1 MFHPFFISFALPSLL
16 LAQSLPHTTIT
27 PKGADLVAGSWTIS
41 VALPSPTTLEVFIE
55 TLFNQYNSVTLVG
68 PTTFTSLVRD
78 RSDDSPSAT
87 GGTDDSTTS
96 NTLSSGPTGGSAI
109 AGGAAPISTSNGAAS
124 NVPSGGSKAANP
136 SSSST
141 LAAPPSV
148 GTQNQPHY
156 GMDPDSAMAIE
167 YDKQYA
173 NVTYTPPAYVP
184 PKIPSDVCVLWDPS
198 CKGNKTLAAEEFFGQ
213 GKANSSGTM
222 FDLLLDPCFDG
233 RGTDASGTNCTSSL
247 LDPASASFSSA
258 AKSYMREPQCSKDYE
273 SIYPVSSRTF
283 DDCCGTC
290 YIYGPNVDVYYWPE
304 PSADTSCLS
313 IIGSDVI
320 PLNVG
325 AQTDEE
331 GVVYWA
337 ASTNLYDIYVPTVT
351 TALITTINGVVVKE
365 AIANPWDASP
375 SITTTRPVS
384 NVKKRNPLSV
394 HPRAFNP
401 LYGREL
407 GADRNSSLDA
417 GITASARVSEATG
430 SIAVSDGFTFT
441 SPSVYVAFYSLSAT
455 DDCGLRGNNIK
466 STMLAFA
473 PGELSTVQGHL
484 WGGGVQEQKTKVFN
498 FADLPC
504 PPYDVMYDDWYKPAP
519 GEPYRPLIALPEKVR
534 DLDPWWTAC
543 TDAFYFTGLDPPR
556 TLVKATAMVTPA
568 SPAANPDPTITP
580 DPAQPVPALPVQ
592 TDAGQ
597 PAKAADDPSDNK
609 NPDGGVPPTP
619 KQADPQQGEASKVPA
634 DPPAVDPGTNNN
646 ADPPATPQNDAKDPQ
661 QGTDPKANDSGSN
674 DGGTSGSGPNRSGSN
689 DSGSKNLGASD
700 SGSKGSESSDPGNN
714 DSGKNDP
721 GKNDSGSN
729 NPAANGSGSKGS
741 ASNDPE
747 NNDSKSQDSE
757 SNDPGSNH
765 SGSNSSESGDPGSNN
780 SNPNDPASK
789 GSESKDSSA
798 ANPLASSPADPQ
810 SGHGQDGTDPK
821 KTSSDQQSQQNDAS
835 PAPNSDHQAA
845 SANSNTEPPSG
856 SENQNSASQSPK
868 EDNPSQSGNSNVGTN
883 TLPPGSSQNQPSSSE
898 ASPVIDIP
906 GALPLTQAPN
916 NHNAYLVGGSTLLP
930 GSPGAVISGTSYSL
944 ASSGAIVVGTSTIP
958 LATAGAVAGQIA
970 SPGALWA
977 GNVAFTPLLGGSAIV
992 GSSTLSLS
1000 GPAITTSGSVLS
1012 LASGGLVVGSSTYAF
1027 ATPASNPAASSTT
1040 QEIPITTALVVAGQ
1054 SFTANPSAF
1063 SVNGTTISA
1072 GGPGVTL
1079 SGTPVS
1085 LDKSGNLAVGTST
1098 VALESTSIGPA
1109 ATSVVAF
1116 EGSSARSKTSYWTLT
1131 AGLVA
1136 SLSRWLL

>member
-27 PKGADLVAGSWTIS
+27 PNGADLVAGSWTIS

-109 AGGAAPISTSNGAAS
+109 ASGAAPISTSNGAAS

-184 PKIPSDVCVLWDPS
+184 PKIPSDVCALWDPS

-283 DDCCGTC
+283 DDCCGKC

-729 NPAANGSGSKGS
+729 NPGANGSGSKGS

-765 SGSNSSESGDPGSNN
+765 SGSNNSESGDPGSNN

-1000 GPAITTSGSVLS
+1000 GPAITTSDSVLS

>member
-1 MFHPFFISFALPSLL
+1 MFHPFSIFFALPSLL

-27 PKGADLVAGSWTIS
+27 PNGADLVAGSWTIS

-55 TLFNQYNSVTLVG
+55 TLFNEYNSVTLVG

-87 GGTDDSTTS
+87 GGTEDSTTS
-96 NTLSSGPTGGSAI
+96 NTLSSGANGGSAT
-109 AGGAAPISTSNGAAS
+109 ASGAAPSSTSNGAAS
-124 NVPSGGSKAANP
+124 DVPSGGSKAANP

-167 YDKQYA
+167 YNKQYA

-184 PKIPSDVCVLWDPS
+184 PKVPSDVCALWDPS

-213 GKANSSGTM
+213 GKPNSSGTM

-273 SIYPVSSRTF
+273 SIYPVSSRTS

-313 IIGSDVI
+313 IIGSDVV

-325 AQTDEE
+325 AQTDEA

-384 NVKKRNPLSV
+384 NIKKRNPLSV

-407 GADRNSSLDA
+407 GADKNSSLDT
-417 GITASARVSEATG
+417 GVTASARASEVTG

-534 DLDPWWTAC
+534 DLDPWWSAC

-556 TLVKATAMVTPA
+556 TLEKATAMVTPA

-609 NPDGGVPPTP
+609 NPDGGVPL
-619 KQADPQQGEASKVPA
+619 KQADPQQEEASKAPT

-646 ADPPATPQNDAKDPQ
+646 ANPPATPQHDDKDPQ
-661 QGTDPKANDSGSN
+661 QGTDPKANDSGSKN
-674 DGGTSGSGPNRSGSN
+674 AGTSGSGPNRSGSN
-689 DSGSKNLGASD
+689 NSGSKNPGASD
-700 SGSKGSESSDPGNN
+700 SGGSEPS
-714 DSGKNDP
+714 DP

-729 NPAANGSGSKGS
+729 TQGANDSGSKGS
-741 ASNDPE
+741 APNDPE
-747 NNDSKSQDSE
+747 NNGSNPQDSE
-757 SNDPGSNH
+757 SNN
-765 SGSNSSESGDPGSNN
+765 SGSNDLGSNNSGSGDPGSND
-780 SNPNDPASK
+780 SKSNDP
-789 GSESKDSSA
+789 GSKDSESNDSPA
-798 ANPLASSPADPQ
+798 ANPLVSSPADPQ

-845 SANSNTEPPSG
+845 SANSNTEPQSG
-856 SENQNSASQSPK
+856 SENQNSAPQSPTK
-868 EDNPSQSGNSNVGTN
+868 DNPSQSGNSNVGTN
-883 TLPPGSSQNQPSSSE
+883 TYPPGSSQNQPSSE
-898 ASPVIDIP
+898 ASPVLGIP
-906 GALPLTQAPN
+906 GALPLTQVPT
-916 NHNAYLVGGSTLLP
+916 NHNAYLVAGSTLLP

-944 ASSGAIVVGTSTIP
+944 ASSGALVVGTSTIP

-1000 GPAITTSGSVLS
+1000 GPAVSSSGSVLS

-1027 ATPASNPAASSTT
+1027 ATPAPNPAASSTT

-1085 LDKSGNLAVGTST
+1085 LDKSGNLMVGTST

-1116 EGSSARSKTSYWTLT
+1116 EGSSTRSKTSYWTLV

-1136 SLSRWLL
+1136 SLSRWFL

>member
-1 MFHPFFISFALPSLL
+1 MFHPFFISFTLPSLL

-27 PKGADLVAGSWTIS
+27 PNGADLVAGSWTIS

-55 TLFNQYNSVTLVG
+55 TLFNEYNSVTLVG

-87 GGTDDSTTS
+87 GGTEDSTTS
-96 NTLSSGPTGGSAI
+96 NTLSSAANGGSAVASG
-109 AGGAAPISTSNGAAS
+109 AGPTSTSNGAAS
-124 NVPSGGSKAANP
+124 DVPSAGSKVADP

-141 LAAPPSV
+141 LDAPPSV

-156 GMDPDSAMAIE
+156 GMDPDSAMAIA
-167 YDKQYA
+167 YNKQYA

-184 PKIPSDVCVLWDPS
+184 PKIPSDVCALWDPS

-258 AKSYMREPQCSKDYE
+258 AKSYMRGPQCSKDYE
-273 SIYPVSSRTF
+273 SIDPVSSRTF

-304 PSADTSCLS
+304 PGADTSCLS
-313 IIGSDVI
+313 IIGSDVV
-320 PLNVG
+320 PLDVG
-325 AQTDEE
+325 AQTDEA

-407 GADRNSSLDA
+407 SAGRNSSSDN
-417 GITASARVSEATG
+417 GVTASARASEISG

-441 SPSVYVAFYSLSAT
+441 SPSVYVALYSLSAT

-534 DLDPWWTAC
+534 DLDPWWSAC

-556 TLVKATAMVTPA
+556 TLQKATAMVTPVA
-568 SPAANPDPTITP
+568 PAANHDPAITP

-619 KQADPQQGEASKVPA
+619 TLKQADPQQGDASKDPA

-646 ADPPATPQNDAKDPQ
+646 PNPPATPQHDDKDPQ

-674 DGGTSGSGPNRSGSN
+674 DAGTSASGPNGSGSN
-689 DSGSKNLGASD
+689 DSGSKNPGASD
-700 SGSKGSESSDPGNN
+700 SGSKGSDSSDPGQN
-714 DSGKNDP
+714 DSNAHDSGPN
-721 GKNDSGSN
+721 NSGSN
-729 NPAANGSGSKGS
+729 DPVSNNPEANDSGSKGS
-741 ASNDPE
+741 ASSDPE
-747 NNDSKSQDSE
+747 NNDPKSQASGPTDPGFNHPNPS
-757 SNDPGSNH
+757 DPGSGD
-765 SGSNSSESGDPGSNN
+765 SKSN
-780 SNPNDPASK
+780 
-789 GSESKDSSA
+789 DSPT
-798 ANPLASSPADPQ
+798 ANPPASSPGDPQ
-810 SGHGQDGTDPK
+810 SEHGQDGTDPK
-821 KTSSDQQSQQNDAS
+821 KASSDQQSQQNDGS
-835 PAPNSDHQAA
+835 PAPNPGHQAA
-845 SANSNTEPPSG
+845 SANSNTEPQSG
-856 SENQNSASQSPK
+856 PENQNSAPQSPAK
-868 EDNPSQSGNSNVGTN
+868 DNPSQSGNPNVGTS
-883 TLPPGSSQNQPSSSE
+883 TYPPGSSQNQPSSSE
-898 ASPVIDIP
+898 ASPVLNIP
-906 GALPLTQAPN
+906 GALPLIQVPN
-916 NHNAYLVGGSTLLP
+916 NHNAYLVAGSTLLP
-930 GSPGAVISGTSYSL
+930 GSPGAVVSGTSYSL
-944 ASSGAIVVGTSTIP
+944 ASSGALVVGTSTIP

-1000 GPAITTSGSVLS
+1000 GPAVTSSGSVLS
-1012 LASGGLVVGSSTYAF
+1012 LVSGGLVVGSSTYAF
-1027 ATPASNPAASSTT
+1027 ATPASNPTASSTT
-1040 QEIPITTALVVAGQ
+1040 QGIPITTALVVAGQ

-1063 SVNGTTISA
+1063 VVNGTTISA

-1085 LDKSGNLAVGTST
+1085 LDPSGNLAVGTST

-1136 SLSRWLL
+1136 SLSCWLL

>member
-1 MFHPFFISFALPSLL
+1 MFHPFFICFALPSLL

-27 PKGADLVAGSWTIS
+27 PNGADLVAGSWTIS

-55 TLFNQYNSVTLVG
+55 TLFNEYNSVTLVG

-87 GGTDDSTTS
+87 GGTEDSTTS
-96 NTLSSGPTGGSAI
+96 NTLSSGTNGGSAT
-109 AGGAAPISTSNGAAS
+109 ASGAAPSSTSNGAAS
-124 NVPSGGSKAANP
+124 DVPSGGSKAANP
-136 SSSST
+136 FSSST

-167 YDKQYA
+167 YNKQYA

-184 PKIPSDVCVLWDPS
+184 PKIPSDVCALWDPS

-233 RGTDASGTNCTSSL
+233 QGTDASGTNCTSSL

-313 IIGSDVI
+313 IIGSDVV

-325 AQTDEE
+325 AQTDEA

-384 NVKKRNPLSV
+384 NIKKRNPLSV

-407 GADRNSSLDA
+407 GADKNSSLDT
-417 GITASARVSEATG
+417 GVTASARASVVTG

-534 DLDPWWTAC
+534 DLDPWWSAC

-556 TLVKATAMVTPA
+556 TLEKATAMVTPA

-580 DPAQPVPALPVQ
+580 DPAQPVPTLPVQ

-609 NPDGGVPPTP
+609 NPDGGVPL
-619 KQADPQQGEASKVPA
+619 KQADPQQGEASKAPA

-646 ADPPATPQNDAKDPQ
+646 ANPPATQHDDKDPQ
-661 QGTDPKANDSGSN
+661 QGTDPKANDSGSSN
-674 DGGTSGSGPNRSGSN
+674 AGTSGSGPNRSGSN
-689 DSGSKNLGASD
+689 DSGSKNPGASD

-714 DSGKNDP
+714 DSGS
-721 GKNDSGSN
+721 NDSGSN
-729 NPAANGSGSKGS
+729 SPGANDSGSKGS
-741 ASNDPE
+741 ASNDPK
-747 NNDSKSQDSE
+747 NNDSKSQDTE
-757 SNDPGSNH
+757 SDN
-765 SGSNSSESGDPGSNN
+765 SGSNDLGSNNSGSGDPGSND
-780 SNPNDPASK
+780 SKSNDPGSK
-789 GSESKDSSA
+789 GSNDSPA
-798 ANPLASSPADPQ
+798 ANPLVSSPADPQ

-821 KTSSDQQSQQNDAS
+821 KTSSNQQSQQNDAS
-835 PAPNSDHQAA
+835 PAPNSNHQAA
-845 SANSNTEPPSG
+845 SANSNTEPQSG
-856 SENQNSASQSPK
+856 PENQNSAPQSPTK
-868 EDNPSQSGNSNVGTN
+868 DNPSQSGNLNVGTN
-883 TLPPGSSQNQPSSSE
+883 TYPPGSSQNQPSSSE
-898 ASPVIDIP
+898 ASPVLDIP
-906 GALPLTQAPN
+906 GALPLTQVPT
-916 NHNAYLVGGSTLLP
+916 NHDAYLVAGSTLLP

-944 ASSGAIVVGTSTIP
+944 ASSGALVVGTSTIP

-1000 GPAITTSGSVLS
+1000 GPAVSSSGSVLS

-1027 ATPASNPAASSTT
+1027 ATPAPNPAASSTT

-1079 SGTPVS
+1079 SGTSVS
-1085 LDKSGNLAVGTST
+1085 LDKSGNLVVGTST

-1116 EGSSARSKTSYWTLT
+1116 EGSSVRSKTSYWTLM